1 MKQSSWVLI
10 GIAALFMLYGG
21 CKYNG
26 MVATDQNVNG
36 KWANVQ
42 SEYQRRNDLIGNL
55 VETVKGE
62 ANFEKGVLESVIQAR
77 ASASQM
83 KVDASNLTPEKI
95 KEFQAAQGM
104 IGSAMSRLLS
114 VTEAYPNLKSNA
126 AFGDLRVQ
134 LEGTENR
141 VKVARNDFNNA
152 VQAYNLSTK
161 TFPSNIFAGIF
172 GFKEKGFFQAEQ
184 GAEKAPSLKGAFDTK
199 PTQ

>member
-1 MKQSSWVLI
+1 MKQSTWVLI
-10 GIAALFMLYGG
+10 GIAVLFMLFGG

-62 ANFEKGVLESVIQAR
+62 ASFEKSVLENVIKAR
-77 ASASQM
+77 ASATQM

-95 KEFQAAQGM
+95 KEFQDAQGM
-104 IGSAMSRLLS
+104 IGAAMGRLLS
-114 VTEAYPNLKSNA
+114 VSEQYPNLKSNA
-126 AFGDLRVQ
+126 AFGDLRTQ

-152 VQAYNLSTK
+152 VQVYNVSTK
-161 TFPSNIFAGIF
+161 TFPSNIFAGMF

>member
-1 MKQSSWVLI
+1 MKQSTWVLI
-10 GIAALFMLYGG
+10 GFAILFMLYGG

-26 MVATDQNVNG
+26 MVGTDQNVNG

-62 ANFEKGVLESVIQAR
+62 ANFEKSVLESVVKAR
-77 ASASQM
+77 ASATQM

-95 KEFQAAQGM
+95 KEFQDAQGM
-104 IGSAMSRLLS
+104 IGAAMGRLLS
-114 VTEAYPNLKSNA
+114 ISEQYPNLKSNQ
-126 AFGDLRVQ
+126 AFSDLRTQ

-141 VKVARNDFNNA
+141 VKVARNDYNNA
-152 VQAYNLSTK
+152 VQVYNVSTK

-172 GFKEKGFFQAEQ
+172 GFHEKGFFQAEA
-184 GAEKAPSLKGAFDTK
+184 GSEKAPSLKGAFDTK